1 MYIYASAGMRVLSES
16 DQNAIYD
23 TIFKS
28 YLRSDIQ
35 YYMNRDML
43 RTISGIS
50 LHLFFFQMIVFVTKR
65 SIVLWNRLLIRVCQN
80 KNLQF
85 NSNS

>member
-1 MYIYASAGMRVLSES
+1 MINKESYNNSNIPLYIYASAGMRVLSES

-23 TIFKS
+23 AIFKS

-50 LHLFFFQMIVFVTKR
+50 LHLFFFIK
-65 SIVLWNRLLIRVCQN
+65 
-80 KNLQF
+80 
-85 NSNS
+85 